1 MSSARAP
8 AVRDRRC
15 WLASNT
21 LRVRGLDRAATRGSG
36 ARDSDGEEA
45 PGEEE
50 PRGPPGFGWMYGGET
65 RDGTIKV
72 WTRPAPKWSGARANI
87 KEVHAECEF
96 RGVSRERFWNAVCDL
111 GRYDEFVPFVAE
123 ARILRH
129 QGAKTWC
136 HARVS
141 TPVVKDLVYTIL
153 ITENRDKR
161 EKNVCSASWATTKE
175 YEPPTPRG
183 LARMRANCGSW
194 HVSDLPQ
201 GDGIRVRY
209 SLISDPGEGVPA
221 WLLKRMTRKTV
232 PDVLRAFRDRALSG
246 KSEPVRTKP
255 PPLPL
260 VSNVTNAFE
269 TVMDNSRAFVMG
281 VRDKLLDNDDN
292 KKFFSTT
299 FIQQHLPFRAAP
311 RVNLWTKYTSFSVY
325 EKQPH
330 RRSNKDR

>member
-21 LRVRGLDRAATRGSG
+21 LRVRGFDRAATRGSG

-129 QGAKTWC
+129 QGAKD
-136 HARVS
+136 R
-141 TPVVKDLVYTIL
+141 VYTIL

-221 WLLKRMTRKTV
+221 WLLKRMTSKTV

-246 KSEPVRTKP
+246 KSEPVRAKP

-269 TVMDNSRAFVMG
+269 TVMENSRAFLMG
-281 VRDKLLDNDDN
+281 VRDKLLDNDNN

-299 FIQQHLPFRAAP
+299 FIQQHLPFRTAP
-311 RVNLWTKYTSFSVY
+311 RAAST
-325 EKQPH
+325 
-330 RRSNKDR
+330 